1 MTIDVFQVL
10 SSFIV
15 LLLSLSVHE
24 SAHAWTANK
33 LGDPTARVLGRISLN
48 PFVHAEF
55 FGTFLFPLIGFFS
68 GFIFGW
74 AKPVPVDLN
83 RLRNPKRDYM
93 LVAAAGPGS
102 NLMMATFLFLF
113 MMILKSSSSS
123 MELLVSQVARGMT
136 VGEPLLEA
144 MVSMAYFGL
153 MINLI
158 LAVFNLIPVAP
169 LDGAA
174 VLSGF
179 LPDSVS
185 DLYAQIQNY
194 GFFILIGLLFLG
206 VPSYLFRPLIGAV
219 NSFFVY

>member
-1 MTIDVFQVL
+1 M
-10 SSFIV
+10 

-33 LGDPTARVLGRISLN
+33 LGDPTARRLGRISLN

-55 FGTFLFPLIGFFS
+55 FGTFLFPLLGFFS

-102 NLMMATFLFLF
+102 NLVMATFLFLF
-113 MMILKSSSSS
+113 LMMLKSSSSS
-123 MELLVSQVARGMT
+123 MELLVNQVARGMT

-144 MVSMAYFGL
+144 IVSMAYFGL

-179 LPDSVS
+179 LPESVS

-206 VPSYLFRPLIGAV
+206 VPSYLFRPLIVAV